1 MSKERNAILAARS
14 NELEIVEFT
23 LEYVDSKGV
32 HQKQSFGISVI
43 KIRSIIQIPK
53 LTRLPRMHD
62 SVYGVFQLRES
73 IIPAVDICKSLFG
86 QANAGKTQK
95 MIITNFNN
103 MQMGLIVNEVLSIHR
118 IKWSDI
124 DIPETLSDLGEAS
137 ASIVG
142 VIKFDGRNLLML
154 DMEKII
160 ADIDPQSAIGMAG
173 SKGAMF
179 DWSPIA
185 VTADDSST
193 IRRMIGDRLKKA
205 GFEIQSFNDGAEA
218 WDYLREI
225 SDKSAQGEKLGDM
238 VNVVITDI
246 EMPQMNGYE
255 LTEKIK
261 GDSNL
266 KDLPVLIFSS
276 IVSED
281 MLQRGL
287 DAGADAQLTKPQIG
301 ELLETL
307 GKLINKDNS
316 QQ

>member
-1 MSKERNAILAARS
+1 MSQERNTILAARS

-23 LEYVDSKGV
+23 LEYEDRKGER
-32 HQKQSFGISVI
+32 HKQSFGISVV

-53 LTRLPRMHD
+53 LTKLPKMHD

-73 IIPAVDICKSLFG
+73 IIPAVDICKSLFN
-86 QANAGKTQK
+86 QANTGDTQK

-124 DIPETLSDLGEAS
+124 DIPDTLSDFEEAS

-142 VIKFDGRNLLML
+142 VIKFEDRNLLML

-160 ADIDPQSAIGMAG
+160 ADIDPQSAIGMAKTG
-173 SKGAMF
+173 GQMF
-179 DWSPIA
+179 DWNPIA

-218 WDYLREI
+218 WDYLKKVSEKV
-225 SDKSAQGEKLGDM
+225 SDGENLRDY

-246 EMPQMNGYE
+246 EMPRLNGYE
-255 LTEKIK
+255 LTEKVK
-261 GDSNL
+261 GDNNL

-276 IVSED
+276 IVSEEV
-281 MLQRGL
+281 MQKGL
-287 DAGADAQLTKPQIG
+287 ESGADAQLTKPQIG

-307 GKLINKDNS
+307 SNIIN
-316 QQ
+316 Q